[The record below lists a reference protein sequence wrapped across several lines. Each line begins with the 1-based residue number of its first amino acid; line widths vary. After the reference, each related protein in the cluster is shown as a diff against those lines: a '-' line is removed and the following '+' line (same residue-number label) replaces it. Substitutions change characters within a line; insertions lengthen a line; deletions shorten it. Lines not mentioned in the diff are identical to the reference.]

1 MFRGTGG
8 RTGGDGV
15 HGPVCESKE
24 KRWRKFRGRVV
35 IQRASSGDTASWRR
49 VCGSGRIIRV
59 ADYGE
64 MAETI
69 LHFASDEDYYERM
82 SRLAEER
89 AEQLMDSKNSFC
101 GVIDELELDMN

>member
-1 MFRGTGG
+1 M
-8 RTGGDGV
+8 
-15 HGPVCESKE
+15 
-24 KRWRKFRGRVV
+24 
-35 IQRASSGDTASWRR
+35 
-49 VCGSGRIIRV
+49 

-101 GVIDELELDMN
+101 GVIDELEQDMN